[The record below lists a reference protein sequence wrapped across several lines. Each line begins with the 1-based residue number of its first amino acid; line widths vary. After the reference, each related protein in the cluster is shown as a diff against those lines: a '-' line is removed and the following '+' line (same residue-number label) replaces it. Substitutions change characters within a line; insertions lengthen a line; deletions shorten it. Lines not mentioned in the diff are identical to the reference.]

1 MEKKHEWDGNWSV
14 VRGWRDGE
22 PMRPYVMAD
31 GLTRAEAEDYAELHG
46 GGAERPA
53 DGAWITPNGQFMAA
67 GPESAG
73 PDEREIEQWVSWN
86 W

>member
-31 GLTRAEAEDYAELHG
+31 GLTRAH
-46 GGAERPA
+46 
-53 DGAWITPNGQFMAA
+53 A
-67 GPESAG
+67 G
-73 PDEREIEQWVSWN
+73 
-86 W
+86 